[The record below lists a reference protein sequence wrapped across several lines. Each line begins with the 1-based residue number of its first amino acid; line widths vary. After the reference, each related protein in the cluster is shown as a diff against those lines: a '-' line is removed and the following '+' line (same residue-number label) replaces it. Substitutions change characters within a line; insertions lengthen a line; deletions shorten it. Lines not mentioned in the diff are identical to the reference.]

1 MIERWLDLIAFFISS
16 KKLFY
21 LKHSIYLLQIFIV
34 RFNLPTNEFSADGV
48 VESFRRWIDC
58 KSKTFC
64 VREFESQ
71 LCRLVFKNTWT
82 EFGEHN
88 NLCLPQLIIT
98 HRDSCQIT
106 KTKRTN
112 RLAKIRRL
120 GKKPTFQSFRILL
133 EAMQCGWL
141 DIYAFLWKP
150 LKQKYFEK
158 LQVSFVAQVFSKK
171 IIFFSVGEFRK
182 DVFPKF
188 LFRFVSLFE
197 SSNRLLR
204 KTWIFSEMNWSIKSF
219 DLVLF
224 WN

>member
-1 MIERWLDLIAFFISS
+1 MIERWLDLIAFFILS

-21 LKHSIYLLQIFIV
+21 LKHSISLLQIFIV

-48 VESFRRWIDC
+48 VEWFRRWIDC

-98 HRDSCQIT
+98 HWDSCQIT

-112 RLAKIRRL
+112 RLAKISRL
-120 GKKPTFQSFRILL
+120 GKQPTFQLFRILL
-133 EAMQCGWL
+133 EAIRMARY
-141 DIYAFLWKP
+141 IRFFLWKP

-171 IIFFSVGEFRK
+171 IIFFQWENFEKTFFLNFCFASFHCLKALTGCLEKLEFSVK
-182 DVFPKF
+182 
-188 LFRFVSLFE
+188 
-197 SSNRLLR
+197 
-204 KTWIFSEMNWSIKSF
+204 WIG
-219 DLVLF
+219 L
-224 WN
+224 

>member
-1 MIERWLDLIAFFISS
+1 MIERWLDLIAFFILS

-21 LKHSIYLLQIFIV
+21 LKHSISLLQIFIV

-48 VESFRRWIDC
+48 VEWFRRWVDC

-82 EFGEHN
+82 EFGERN

-112 RLAKIRRL
+112 RLAKISRL
-120 GKKPTFQSFRILL
+120 GKQSTFQSFRIFL
-133 EAMQCGWL
+133 EAIRMARYIRFFYGNHWSKSILKNCRLVLWL
-141 DIYAFLWKP
+141 KFSAR
-150 LKQKYFEK
+150 K
-158 LQVSFVAQVFSKK
+158 LS
-171 IIFFSVGEFRK
+171 FFSGRISK
-182 DVFPKF
+182 R
-188 LFRFVSLFE
+188 RFS
-197 SSNRLLR
+197 
-204 KTWIFSEMNWSIKSF
+204 
-219 DLVLF
+219 
-224 WN
+224 